1 MAKSKASSE
10 EPPTPSALRVVDL
23 REELSKR
30 NLPTSGLKAELVK
43 RLEAALVDDAPT
55 ADGSAEETDQ
65 PSAGVQET
73 HGDPVDKPVT
83 PEDNLVTDQPETVP
97 EPAVSTEGELLPSEL
112 IVNEQ
117 ANMTE
122 SVTPLPSEPVVD
134 EQATMIESVTP
145 PASKPVVDEQA
156 TMIESVTTLPSEPRV
171 QEQVTEPEV
180 MIPVPSEA
188 AVVTPQTTVDQ
199 ADAMDEDTLPAP
211 STDDTFNAAPKLT
224 PPQSNASTPSVPA
237 APLPE
242 DPTSRAPASAYGPT
256 AFLCVRNLLR
266 PFTLRQFNELFRPYG
281 LVGDAWLNGIK
292 THAYV
297 QLESPE
303 AARRARAELYGEAFP
318 PGTGRTITLD
328 YLSESRMKRLI
339 ASEEVFTKQGAKAW
353 IEQAPADSPA
363 GWYGL
368 VVASTKPTRPRAA
381 AAAAAALSSDKA
393 EVRTTT
399 IRGSAPTAAS
409 GSEPSSPPP
418 GLKRSRAASDADR
431 VIEEDRGPS
440 LDELFKK
447 TKTLPALYY
456 RRNAKKHNYP
466 ARLSGKRINKGRG
479 RPVGRR

>member
-1 MAKSKASSE
+1 MSITMAKSKASSE

-43 RLEAALVDDAPT
+43 RLEAALVDDAPA
-55 ADGSAEETDQ
+55 ADGSTDETDQ
-65 PSAGVQET
+65 PSGSVQET
-73 HGDPVDKPVT
+73 HRDPVDMPVA

-112 IVNEQ
+112 IVDKQ
-117 ANMTE
+117 ANTTE

-134 EQATMIESVTP
+134 EQATMIES
-145 PASKPVVDEQA
+145 
-156 TMIESVTTLPSEPRV
+156 MTTLSSEPRV
-171 QEQVTEPEV
+171 QEQVTDPEA
-180 MIPVPSEA
+180 MIPVPSEAAVPAQVAEA

-199 ADAMDEDTLPAP
+199 TDAMDEDTLPAP
-211 STDDTFNAAPKLT
+211 STDDTFNAAPKST

-353 IEQAPADSPA
+353 IEEAPADSPA

-399 IRGSAPTAAS
+399 IRGSAPTAAN

-418 GLKRSRAASDADR
+418 GLKRSRAASNADR
-431 VIEEDRGPS
+431 AIEEDRGPS

-456 RRNAKKHNYP
+456 KRNVKKHYYP
-466 ARLSGKRINKGRG
+466 ARLNGRRSNKGRG